1 MDCPHCKNQ
10 LKVTATTRGKRRV
23 CRILKCKTCDIRFTS
38 EEVLYDIS
46 TERGEE
52 LFHATY
58 RLKNEQNKLNAAMVK
73 LRSKTKEKR
82 KVAGPPKPVKE
93 GEVYLTYDE
102 IFTKFMKR
110 DVSAKF
116 VSEYRP
122 YPLLNYAI
130 VIFYTDHSEL
140 VFQYDPEC
148 DQFNIVKGAMTYE
161 DIIAGKWRKKP

>member
-1 MDCPHCKNQ
+1 MDCPICKGKMVVKHTVHQTVRALRLYECKKCSRRFMSENILYPIETEKGEALRLQ
-10 LKVTATTRGKRRV
+10 LFSMRYENR
-23 CRILKCKTCDIRFTS
+23 
-38 EEVLYDIS
+38 
-46 TERGEE
+46 
-52 LFHATY
+52 
-58 RLKNEQNKLNAAMVK
+58 KLAALAPK
-73 LRSKTKEKR
+73 KKPKPKR